1 MRWITPFFF
10 SLSVAF
16 NSMAQIS
23 TPRELYGE
31 LFTDV
36 QMSKIFPDSKTFVD
50 CIPKKDPQQILSD
63 YKALKNNSKLKFS
76 LRLFVEE
83 NFYLPQQPPTEFVS
97 KEKDMVKHITN
108 LWAVLRRKSDSV
120 VKGSSLLPLPYEY
133 IIPGGRFREIY
144 YWDSYFTMLGLK
156 ESKEY
161 SLMENMVQ
169 NFAYLINEYGHMPN
183 GNRTYYLSRSQP
195 PYFSLMLDLLAAI
208 KGSEVYVTY
217 LPALEKEYA
226 YWMDQTAKTQH
237 VVKMPDGSLLN
248 RYWDQLALP
257 REEAYV
263 EDVNVTHFY
272 PEHQALVYRHLRS
285 AAESGWDFSSRWF
298 ADGKNLQTIQT
309 TNLVPVDLNCL
320 LYHIETTLAKAYAE
334 GGNKLKAAQFNQLAE
349 KRKSAINKYCWSAS
363 LGWYV
368 DYNIATKKQSSALT
382 LAGMYPFFLQLA
394 EASKINSAKKILKE
408 KFLKAGGLVTTL
420 VKTGQQW
427 DAPNGWA
434 PLQWISI
441 KGLENYGEK
450 ALPRTIAERWY
461 ALNKRVFEAT
471 GKMVERYD
479 VIDATRP
486 GGGGEYPFQDG
497 FGWTNG
503 VLLALINQYKL
514 K

>member
-1 MRWITPFFF
+1 MRWITFFFF
-10 SLSVAF
+10 SLLVVS

-36 QMSKIFPDSKTFVD
+36 QSGKIFPDSKTFVD

-83 NFYLPQQPPTEFVS
+83 NFVLPHQPATEFVS
-97 KEKDMVKHITN
+97 KEKDIVKHITN
-108 LWAVLRRKSDSV
+108 LWEVLRKKSDSV
-120 VKGSSLLPLPYEY
+120 VKGSSLLPLPYDY

-161 SLMENMVQ
+161 GLMESMVQ
-169 NFAYLINEYGHMPN
+169 NFSYLINAYGHMPN

-195 PYFSLMLDLLAAI
+195 PYFSLMLDLLAEI
-208 KGSEVYVTY
+208 KGREVYVIY
-217 LPALEKEYA
+217 LPALEKEYT
-226 YWMDQTAKTQH
+226 YWMDQTTKTQH
-237 VVKMPDGSLLN
+237 VIKMPDGSLLN

-257 REEAYV
+257 REEAYI

-298 ADGKNLQTIQT
+298 ADGKTLPTIQT

-334 GGNKLKAAQFNQLAE
+334 GGNKLKASDFKQLAQ
-349 KRKSAINKYCWSAS
+349 KRKKAINKYCWSAS

-368 DYNIATKKQSSALT
+368 DYNIALKKKSAVLT

-394 EASKINSAKKILKE
+394 EAPKINAAKKILEE

-420 VKTGQQW
+420 INTGQQW

-441 KGLENYGEK
+441 TGLENYGEK
-450 ALPRTIAERWY
+450 ILSRKIAERWY
-461 ALNKRVFEAT
+461 ALNKRVFEST

-479 VIDATRP
+479 VVDATRP